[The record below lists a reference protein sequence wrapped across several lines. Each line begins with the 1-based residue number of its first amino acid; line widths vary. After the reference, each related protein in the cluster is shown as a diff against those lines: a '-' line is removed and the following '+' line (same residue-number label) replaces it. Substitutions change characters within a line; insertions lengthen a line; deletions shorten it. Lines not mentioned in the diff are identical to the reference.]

1 MKKRLFAIMLALA
14 MLLAA
19 VPALAEEGKIE
30 EQNQVQEKIFCAT
43 EGCTNEVANKGDF
56 CKDCATA
63 KKVAEEEAAAKK
75 AAEEEAAAK
84 KAAEEEALRKAA
96 EEEAAKKAAEEEALR
111 KAAEEA
117 AKKAAEGKTEGLK
130 ATPGETN
137 QAGTGADGNCHHNH
151 TAAWASTQTG
161 VQGTMVEHPAK
172 DPTCTSEGN
181 IKYYTCTNCGR
192 YFRRDESIKEKIVAT
207 ETSADE
213 VKIQKIS
220 HKLNKVNG
228 QPATCT
234 KAGNIE
240 YYECSFC
247 KGNFKDEKGENPV
260 NDVVIPALGHAMSED
275 VTYPQKPTCTN
286 AGKATYACTRCKA
299 KQENVNV
306 PALGHDY
313 GDPTWN
319 WCGVSS
325 ATATFKCKREGC
337 DESKTLPATV
347 TTSNEYGNCY
357 VYTRHTAKVTGPD
370 GNDYYDSK
378 TTNCRRPD
386 WYYDPCYYNNP
397 CGHWG
402 CGNVCTRYSNCVPC
416 QNYRTTFRVG
426 GYNCL
431 ATPKTGDVSVI
442 GMALIS
448 LVGAGAA
455 IMGKKRK

>member
-19 VPALAEEGKIE
+19 VPALAEEGEGGKALETAAKIKCK
-30 EQNQVQEKIFCAT
+30 VCEKEVEGEGNLCAT
-43 EGCTNEVANKGDF
+43 
-56 CKDCATA
+56 CATA
-63 KKVAEEEAAAKK
+63 KKVA
-75 AAEEEAAAK
+75 
-84 KAAEEEALRKAA
+84 
-96 EEEAAKKAAEEEALR
+96 EEAAKKAAEEEAARKAAEEEAAKKVAEEAAKKAAEEEAAR

-137 QAGTGADGNCHHNH
+137 QAGTGADGKCHHDH
-151 TAAWASTQTG
+151 TAEWANTQTG
-161 VQGTMVEHPAK
+161 VQGTMVEWPEKAA
-172 DPTCTSEGN
+172 TCTSEGHT
-181 IKYYTCTNCGR
+181 KFYTCNVCKG
-192 YFRRDESIKEKIVAT
+192 YFVRDESIKEKIVVAKK
-207 ETSADE
+207 TSAEE
-213 VKIQKIS
+213 VKISKKDHELTRIAA
-220 HKLNKVNG
+220 KA
-228 QPATCT
+228 ATCT
-234 KAGNIE
+234 ETGNIE
-240 YYECSFC
+240 YYECSVC
-247 KGNFKDEKGENPV
+247 KGQFADSTGTQPAENI
-260 NDVVIPALGHAMSED
+260 VIPVLGHTMSED

-286 AGKATYACTRCKA
+286 AGKATYTCGRCGA

-325 ATATFKCKREGC
+325 ATATFRCKRNCGHSEPETASIVRSSINNCGYY
-337 DESKTLPATV
+337 TYTATV
-347 TTSNEYGNCY
+347 QFNGKT
-357 VYTRHTAKVTGPD
+357 YTNTRT
-370 GNDYYDSK
+370 DYS
-378 TTNCRRPD
+378 CRPD

-402 CGNVCTRYSNCVPC
+402 CGNVCTRYSDCVPC
-416 QNYRTTFRVG
+416 RDYRTTFRVG

-448 LVGAGAA
+448 LAGAGAA

>member
-19 VPALAEEGKIE
+19 VPALAEEGE
-30 EQNQVQEKIFCAT
+30 VQEQDQVKEKILCAT
-43 EGCTNEVANKGDF
+43 EGCKNEVANKGDF

-240 YYECSFC
+240 YYVCSVC
-247 KGNFKDEKGENPV
+247 QGKFKDEKGEIPV
-260 NDVVIPALGHAMSED
+260 NDVVIPALGH
-275 VTYPQKPTCTN
+275 
-286 AGKATYACTRCKA
+286 
-299 KQENVNV
+299 
-306 PALGHDY
+306 DY
-313 GDPTWN
+313 DDPTWN

-325 ATATFKCKREGC
+325 AIATFKCKRNCKEKNAIVTCQVRPTRSSINNCGYY
-337 DESKTLPATV
+337 TYTATV
-347 TTSNEYGNCY
+347 KFNDKT
-357 VYTRHTAKVTGPD
+357 YTNTRT
-370 GNDYYDSK
+370 DYS
-378 TTNCRRPD
+378 CRPD

-431 ATPKTGDVSVI
+431 ATPKTGDVSV
-442 GMALIS
+442 MAPAMLALI
-448 LVGAGAA
+448 GAAGAA
-455 IMGKKRK
+455 LGKKRR

>member
-19 VPALAEEGKIE
+19 VPALAEEGE
-30 EQNQVQEKIFCAT
+30 VQEQDQVKEKILCAT
-43 EGCTNEVANKGDF
+43 EGCKNEVANKGDF

-63 KKVAEEEAAAKK
+63 KKVAEEAAKK
-75 AAEEEAAAK
+75 AAEEEAAR
-84 KAAEEEALRKAA
+84 KAAEEEVAKKVA
-96 EEEAAKKAAEEEALR
+96 EEAAKKAAEEEAAR
-111 KAAEEA
+111 KAAEEQKITEEET
-117 AKKAAEGKTEGLK
+117 AKKSPRLLGEVNPAGAETDSE
-130 ATPGETN
+130 
-137 QAGTGADGNCHHNH
+137 CHHDH
-151 TAAWASTQTG
+151 TAKWASTQTG
-161 VQGTMVEHPAK
+161 VQGTMVEWPAK

-181 IKYYTCTNCGR
+181 IKYYTCIKCNEFFVEEGGR
-192 YFRRDESIKEKIVAT
+192 IDQNLPKKVNEN
-207 ETSADE
+207 D
-213 VKIQKIS
+213 VKIPKTGHKPTKIEG
-220 HKLNKVNG
+220 K
-228 QPATCT
+228 PATCT
-234 KAGNIE
+234 EAGIKEHYKCSVCGKSFSDSDGKEEISDTNI
-240 YYECSFC
+240 
-247 KGNFKDEKGENPV
+247 
-260 NDVVIPALGHAMSED
+260 
-275 VTYPQKPTCTN
+275 
-286 AGKATYACTRCKA
+286 
-299 KQENVNV
+299 

-347 TTSNEYGNCY
+347 TTSNEYSNCY

-402 CGNVCTRYSNCVPC
+402 CGDVCTRYSNCVPC

-431 ATPKTGDVSVI
+431 ATPKTGDVSVMAPAI
-442 GMALIS
+442 LALI
-448 LVGAGAA
+448 GAAGA
-455 IMGKKRK
+455 MLGKKRR

>member
-19 VPALAEEGKIE
+19 VPALAEEGE
-30 EQNQVQEKIFCAT
+30 VQEQDQVKEKILCAT
-43 EGCTNEVANKGDF
+43 EGCKNEVANKGDF

-63 KKVAEEEAAAKK
+63 KKVAEEAAKK
-75 AAEEEAAAK
+75 AEEEALR

-96 EEEAAKKAAEEEALR
+96 EEQKITEEKNAKKFPMLLGEANP
-111 KAAEEA
+111 A
-117 AKKAAEGKTEGLK
+117 G
-130 ATPGETN
+130 
-137 QAGTGADGNCHHNH
+137 AGTANGCNH
-151 TAAWASTQTG
+151 EHTTG
-161 VQGTMVEHPAK
+161 WGGTMVEHPAK

-181 IKYYTCTNCGR
+181 IKFYTCTKCDR
-192 YFRRDESIKEKIVAT
+192 YFRRNEAITDKIEADEI
-207 ETSADE
+207 SAEE
-213 VKIQKIS
+213 VKISKKDHTPTQIAAKA
-220 HKLNKVNG
+220 
-228 QPATCT
+228 ATCT
-234 KAGNIE
+234 ETGIKEHYKCSVCGKLFSDSDGKIE
-240 YYECSFC
+240 IA
-247 KGNFKDEKGENPV
+247 DTT
-260 NDVVIPALGHAMSED
+260 I
-275 VTYPQKPTCTN
+275 
-286 AGKATYACTRCKA
+286 
-299 KQENVNV
+299 

-325 ATATFKCKREGC
+325 ATATFKCKRNCGKENAIVTFQVRPTRSSINNCGYY
-337 DESKTLPATV
+337 TYTATV
-347 TTSNEYGNCY
+347 QFNGKT
-357 VYTRHTAKVTGPD
+357 YTDMRT
-370 GNDYYDSK
+370 DYS
-378 TTNCRRPD
+378 CRPD

-448 LVGAGAA
+448 LAGAGAA

>member
-19 VPALAEEGKIE
+19 VPALAEEGE
-30 EQNQVQEKIFCAT
+30 VQEQDQVKEKILCAT
-43 EGCTNEVANKGDF
+43 EGCKNEVANKGDF

-63 KKVAEEEAAAKK
+63 KKVAEEAAKK
-75 AAEEEAAAK
+75 AEEEAAAK
-84 KAAEEEALRKAA
+84 KAAEEEALR
-96 EEEAAKKAAEEEALR
+96 KAAEEEALR

-181 IKYYTCTNCGR
+181 IKYYTCTNCGG
-192 YFRRDESIKEKIVAT
+192 YFLRDENTEDKIVAT
-207 ETSADE
+207 PSSAE
-213 VKIQKIS
+213 AVKIQKIS

-240 YYECSFC
+240 YYVCSVC
-247 KGNFKDEKGENPV
+247 QGKFKDEKGEIPV
-260 NDVVIPALGHAMSED
+260 NDVVIPALGH
-275 VTYPQKPTCTN
+275 
-286 AGKATYACTRCKA
+286 
-299 KQENVNV
+299 
-306 PALGHDY
+306 DY
-313 GDPTWN
+313 DDPTWN

-325 ATATFKCKREGC
+325 AIATFKCKRNCKEKNAIVTCQVRPTRSSINNCGYY
-337 DESKTLPATV
+337 TYTATV
-347 TTSNEYGNCY
+347 QFNGKT
-357 VYTRHTAKVTGPD
+357 YTDTRT
-370 GNDYYDSK
+370 DYS
-378 TTNCRRPD
+378 CRPD

-448 LVGAGAA
+448 LAGAGAA

>member
-19 VPALAEEGKIE
+19 VPALAEEGE
-30 EQNQVQEKIFCAT
+30 VQEQDQVKEKILCAT
-43 EGCTNEVANKGDF
+43 EGCKNEVANKGDF

-63 KKVAEEEAAAKK
+63 KKVAEEAAKK
-75 AAEEEAAAK
+75 AEEEAAAK
-84 KAAEEEALRKAA
+84 KAAEEEALIKAA

-240 YYECSFC
+240 YYVCSVC
-247 KGNFKDEKGENPV
+247 NGEFKDEKGENPV
-260 NDVVIPALGHAMSED
+260 NDVVIPALGHSVPADGEYT
-275 VTYPQKPTCTN
+275 VKPTCTT
-286 AGKATYACTRCKA
+286 AGKATYKCSKCNTTL
-299 KQENVNV
+299 ENVEI
-306 PALGHDY
+306 PALGHSY
-313 GDPTWN
+313 GSPSWS
-319 WCGVSS
+319 WCGFTSAS
-325 ATATFKCKREGC
+325 ATFTCTRNCGHSETETASIVRKSINNCGYYTY
-337 DESKTLPATV
+337 TATV
-347 TTSNEYGNCY
+347 QFNGKT
-357 VYTRHTAKVTGPD
+357 YTDTRT
-370 GNDYYDSK
+370 DYS
-378 TTNCRRPD
+378 CRPD

-448 LVGAGAA
+448 LAGAGAA

>member
-19 VPALAEEGKIE
+19 VPALAEEVAVEQDNTAGNKI
-30 EQNQVQEKIFCAT
+30 CAT
-43 EGCTNEVANKGDF
+43 EGCEKKVTGEGDL
-56 CKDCATA
+56 CADCATA
-63 KKVAEEEAAAKK
+63 KKVAEEAAKK
-75 AAEEEAAAK
+75 AAEEEAAR
-84 KAAEEEALRKAA
+84 KAAEEEAAKKIA
-96 EEEAAKKAAEEEALR
+96 EEAAKKAAEEEALR
-111 KAAEEA
+111 KAAEEQKITEEKN
-117 AKKAAEGKTEGLK
+117 AKKSPMLLGEANPAGAETANGCNHEHT
-130 ATPGETN
+130 
-137 QAGTGADGNCHHNH
+137 TGWG
-151 TAAWASTQTG
+151 
-161 VQGTMVEHPAK
+161 GTMVEHPAK

-181 IKYYTCTNCGR
+181 IKYYTCTNCGG
-192 YFRRDESIKEKIVAT
+192 YFLRDENTEDKIVAT
-207 ETSADE
+207 PSSAE
-213 VKIQKIS
+213 AVKIQKIS

-234 KAGNIE
+234 EAGNIE
-240 YYECSFC
+240 YYECSVC
-247 KGNFKDEKGENPV
+247 KGKFADSTGMHPIENI
-260 NDVVIPALGHAMSED
+260 VIPALGHAMSED
-275 VTYPQKPTCTN
+275 VTYKQKPTCMK
-286 AGKATYACTRCKA
+286 AGIATYTCTRCNA

-313 GDPTWN
+313 GQPAWN

-325 ATATFKCKREGC
+325 ATATFRCKRNCGEENAIVTRQVRPTRSSINNCGYY
-337 DESKTLPATV
+337 TYTATV
-347 TTSNEYGNCY
+347 EFNGNT
-357 VYTRHTAKVTGPD
+357 YTDTRT
-370 GNDYYDSK
+370 DYS
-378 TTNCRRPD
+378 CRPD

-448 LVGAGAA
+448 LAGAGAA

>member
-19 VPALAEEGKIE
+19 VPALAEEGE
-30 EQNQVQEKIFCAT
+30 VQEQDQVKEKILCAT
-43 EGCTNEVANKGDF
+43 EGCKNEVANKGDF

-63 KKVAEEEAAAKK
+63 KKVAEEAAKK
-75 AAEEEAAAK
+75 
-84 KAAEEEALRKAA
+84 AEEEALRKAA
-96 EEEAAKKAAEEEALR
+96 EEQKITEEKNAKKFPMLLGEANP
-111 KAAEEA
+111 A
-117 AKKAAEGKTEGLK
+117 G
-130 ATPGETN
+130 
-137 QAGTGADGNCHHNH
+137 AGTANGCNH
-151 TAAWASTQTG
+151 EHTTG
-161 VQGTMVEHPAK
+161 WGGTMVEHPAK

-181 IKYYTCTNCGR
+181 IKFYTCTKCDR
-192 YFRRDESIKEKIVAT
+192 YFRRNEAITDKIEADEI
-207 ETSADE
+207 SAEE
-213 VKIQKIS
+213 VKISKKDHTPTQIAAKA
-220 HKLNKVNG
+220 
-228 QPATCT
+228 ATCT
-234 KAGNIE
+234 ETGIKEHYKCSVCGKLFSDSDGKIE
-240 YYECSFC
+240 IA
-247 KGNFKDEKGENPV
+247 DTT
-260 NDVVIPALGHAMSED
+260 I
-275 VTYPQKPTCTN
+275 
-286 AGKATYACTRCKA
+286 
-299 KQENVNV
+299 

-325 ATATFKCKREGC
+325 ATATFKCKRNCGKENAIVTFQVRPTRSSINNCGYY
-337 DESKTLPATV
+337 TYTATV
-347 TTSNEYGNCY
+347 QFNGKT
-357 VYTRHTAKVTGPD
+357 YTDMRT
-370 GNDYYDSK
+370 DYS
-378 TTNCRRPD
+378 CRPD

-448 LVGAGAA
+448 LAGAGAA

>member
-14 MLLAA
+14 MVLVA
-19 VPALAEEGKIE
+19 VPALAEEGE
-30 EQNQVQEKIFCAT
+30 VQEQDQVKEKILCAT
-43 EGCTNEVANKGDF
+43 EGCKNEVANKGDF

-63 KKVAEEEAAAKK
+63 KKVAEEAAKK
-75 AAEEEAAAK
+75 AAEEEAAR
-84 KAAEEEALRKAA
+84 KAAEEEAAKKVA
-96 EEEAAKKAAEEEALR
+96 EEAAKKAAEEEAAR

-117 AKKAAEGKTEGLK
+117 AKKAAEKEAAKESPINLAEANPAG
-130 ATPGETN
+130 AETAN
-137 QAGTGADGNCHHNH
+137 GCNHEHTTGWG
-151 TAAWASTQTG
+151 
-161 VQGTMVEHPAK
+161 GTMVEHPAK

-181 IKYYTCTNCGR
+181 IKFYTCTKCGR
-192 YFRRDESIKEKIVAT
+192 YFLRDESIKEKIVVAK
-207 ETSADE
+207 ETSAEE
-213 VKIQKIS
+213 VKISKKDHELTRIAA
-220 HKLNKVNG
+220 KA
-228 QPATCT
+228 ATCT
-234 KAGNIE
+234 ETGNIE
-240 YYECSFC
+240 YYECSVC
-247 KGNFKDEKGENPV
+247 KGQFADSTGTQPAENI
-260 NDVVIPALGHAMSED
+260 VIPVLGHTMSED

-286 AGKATYACTRCKA
+286 AGKATYTCGRCGA

-325 ATATFKCKREGC
+325 ATATFRCRRNCGEENAIVTCQARLTRSSINNCGYY
-337 DESKTLPATV
+337 TYTATV
-347 TTSNEYGNCY
+347 QFNGKT
-357 VYTRHTAKVTGPD
+357 YTDTRT
-370 GNDYYDSK
+370 DYS
-378 TTNCRRPD
+378 CRPD

-448 LVGAGAA
+448 LAGAGAA

>member
-19 VPALAEEGKIE
+19 VPALAEEVAVEQDNTAGNKI
-30 EQNQVQEKIFCAT
+30 CAT
-43 EGCTNEVANKGDF
+43 DGCKEAVEGEGIL
-56 CKDCATA
+56 CATCA
-63 KKVAEEEAAAKK
+63 EKKAEEAAKK
-75 AAEEEAAAK
+75 AEEEAAAK

-96 EEEAAKKAAEEEALR
+96 EEEAAKKAAEEEAAR
-111 KAAEEA
+111 KAAEEQKITEKEN
-117 AKKAAEGKTEGLK
+117 AKKSPILLGEANPAGAETDSE
-130 ATPGETN
+130 
-137 QAGTGADGNCHHNH
+137 CHHDH
-151 TAAWASTQTG
+151 TAAWASKHPE
-161 VQGTMVEHPAK
+161 VQGTMVENPAV
-172 DPTCTSEGN
+172 DATCTREGN

-286 AGKATYACTRCKA
+286 AGKATYTCTRCKA

-325 ATATFKCKREGC
+325 ATATFKCKRNCGHSEPETASIVRNGINNC
-337 DESKTLPATV
+337 GYYTYTATV
-347 TTSNEYGNCY
+347 QFNGQT
-357 VYTRHTAKVTGPD
+357 YTNTRT
-370 GNDYYDSK
+370 DYS
-378 TTNCRRPD
+378 CRPD

-402 CGNVCTRYSNCVPC
+402 CGNVCTRYSDCVPC
-416 QNYRTTFRVG
+416 RDYRTTFRVG

-448 LVGAGAA
+448 LAGAGAA